1 MKFCQGTFF
10 IITRRVELSQD
21 IAGKA
26 DQIVPL
32 EYGAFLKEIKDKILS
47 SQVKAALAIN
57 REMISL
63 YWDIGSKIYL
73 KQKSEGWGAK
83 TIENLSKDLKSSFP
97 NMHGF
102 SSRNLKYMVYFAKE
116 YPDFAI
122 GQQVV
127 AQIPWGHNILLLQ
140 KLTSLEERLWY
151 VNQTI
156 EHGWSRNVLLHWLD
170 SNLYRREGR
179 AITNFQTTLPSPLSD
194 LAHQT
199 LKDPYCFDFLTLKNK
214 HDEKE
219 LESGL
224 LDHIQKFLLELGAGF
239 SFVGRQ
245 VHLEIDDQDFY
256 IDLLFYHYK
265 LRCFIVVEL
274 KATDFKPEFAGKMN
288 FYLSVVDDKM
298 RHPDD
303 KSSIGLLLCKG
314 KNKVVAEYALRDIN
328 KPIGISQYEAKII
341 ESLPDELKG
350 SLPSIEEIEQELED
364 NLCCI
369 KDKA

>member
-1 MKFCQGTFF
+1 
-10 IITRRVELSQD
+10 
-21 IAGKA
+21 
-26 DQIVPL
+26 
-32 EYGAFLKEIKDKILS
+32 
-47 SQVKAALAIN
+47 
-57 REMISL
+57 
-63 YWDIGSKIYL
+63 
-73 KQKSEGWGAK
+73 
-83 TIENLSKDLKSSFP
+83 
-97 NMHGF
+97 
-102 SSRNLKYMVYFAKE
+102 MVHFAKE

-122 GQQVV
+122 GQQPV

-151 VNQTI
+151 VNKTI
-156 EHGWSRNVLLHWLD
+156 KYGWSRNILLHWLD
-170 SNLYRREGR
+170 SDLHKREGR
-179 AITNFQTTLPSPLSD
+179 AITNFQATLPSPQSD

-199 LKDPYCFDFLTLKNK
+199 LKDPYCFDFLTLRDK
-214 HDEKE
+214 HDERE

-224 LDHIQKFLLELGAGF
+224 LDHVQRFLLELGAGF

-245 VHLEIDDQDFY
+245 VHLEVGDQDFY

-274 KATDFKPEFAGKMN
+274 KATDFKPEFVGKMN
-288 FYLSVVDDKM
+288 FYLSAVDDKM

-303 KSSIGLLLCKG
+303 KSTIGLLLCKG

-350 SLPSIEEIEQELED
+350 SLPSIEQIEQEL
-364 NLCCI
+364 
-369 KDKA
+369 KDREL